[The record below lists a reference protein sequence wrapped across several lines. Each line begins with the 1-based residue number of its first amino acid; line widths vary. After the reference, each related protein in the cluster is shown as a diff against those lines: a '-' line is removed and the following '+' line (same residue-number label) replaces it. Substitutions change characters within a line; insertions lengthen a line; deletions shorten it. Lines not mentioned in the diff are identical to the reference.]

1 MEITRELINKYL
13 SYNPES
19 GVFTWKIY
27 RSRLAR
33 AGSVAGSLQSKGYI
47 QISIEGRPYFAH
59 RLAWILIN
67 NSLPEE
73 VDHIN
78 GVRSDN
84 RISNLRN
91 SSRKENSLN
100 TGISKRNKS
109 GIKGVS
115 FNKRDNAWQAYGS
128 VNGKGVHLGQFKNI
142 EDAITARKK
151 FVAEKYNRQFY
162 REY

>member
-1 MEITRELINKYL
+1 MQITKDLINKYL

-19 GVFTWKIY
+19 GVFTWKVY

-33 AGSVAGSLQSKGYI
+33 AGSVAGSLHSKGYI
-47 QISIEGRPYFAH
+47 QIAIEGRPYFAH
-59 RLAWILIN
+59 RLAWILTYG
-67 NSLPEE
+67 SYPEE

-78 GVRSDN
+78 GVRNDN
-84 RISNLRN
+84 RICNLRD
-91 SSRKENSLN
+91 SSRKNNSLN
-100 TGISKRNKS
+100 TGLTRRNKS

-115 FNKRDNAWQAYGS
+115 FNKRDNSWQANGS
-128 VNGKGVHLGQFKNI
+128 INGKGVHLGQFKNI
-142 EDAITARKK
+142 DDAISARNK